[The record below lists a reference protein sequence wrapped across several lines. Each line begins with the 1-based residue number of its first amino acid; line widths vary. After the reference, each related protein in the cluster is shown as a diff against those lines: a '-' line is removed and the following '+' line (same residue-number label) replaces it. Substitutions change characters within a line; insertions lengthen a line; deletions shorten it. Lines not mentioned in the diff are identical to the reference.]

1 MHDVGYVAAGYTLT
15 LATLAG
21 YRWHLAVRTRRARRY
36 VTAVTGRERRGRR
49 RP

>member
-1 MHDVGYVAAGYTLT
+1 MHDVGYIAAGYSLT

-36 VTAVTGRERRGRR
+36 VSAVTGRAGEGRR
-49 RP
+49 RS